1 MSGARVERD
10 GLGSPLDSSPA
21 VPIPMISRSLHKRLS
36 ALSRRKERERTGLF
50 LAEGWR
56 VVDDLVD
63 AGVEVRQCLCT
74 DEAASEPPVR
84 DILDR
89 LGERRVPCDRV
100 SERELAELSDTVTPQ
115 GILVVAAI
123 PQGDRQPV
131 GSRLLVVDGV
141 QDPGNLGTLIRT
153 AEALGVEGVIVLPG
167 TVDPWSPKVV
177 RAAAGASFR
186 IPVSEMRSGEAI
198 RRLAEREIPIW
209 ASAADGDPLP
219 RVADSPER
227 VALVVG
233 NEGAGVSPAIREAA
247 ARIVAIEHAGGAE
260 SLNVAIAAAILL
272 DRIFGGAGAGTD

>member
-1 MSGARVERD
+1 
-10 GLGSPLDSSPA
+10 
-21 VPIPMISRSLHKRLS
+21 MISRSLHKRLS
-36 ALSRRKERERTGLF
+36 ALTRRKERERTGLF

-56 VVDDLVD
+56 VVEELVE
-63 AGVEVRQCLCT
+63 AGVEVQLCLYI
-74 DEAASEPPVR
+74 DEAASESQVR
-84 DILDR
+84 GILDR
-89 LGERRVPCDRV
+89 LGERRVPCERV

-115 GILVVAAI
+115 GILVVAGI
-123 PQGDRQPV
+123 PRGDRQPV

-186 IPVSEMRSGEAI
+186 IPISEIRRGEAI

-219 RVADSPER
+219 RVVEAPKR
-227 VALVVG
+227 VALAVG
-233 NEGAGVSPAIREAA
+233 NEGAGVSPAVRDAA
-247 ARIVAIEHAGGAE
+247 ARIVAIEHSGGSE